1 MSKVIVHAD
10 KATAAKAVAATIRDL
25 IVAKAKASQAA
36 VLGLATGSTPLPL
49 YAELIRLHREEG
61 LSFRNVVSFNL
72 DEYEGLSGDHPQ
84 SYRNFMEEN
93 LFRFIDIRRENT
105 HVPVVISA
113 DATRTCADYEAA
125 ILTAGGIDLQV
136 LGIGR
141 TGHIGFNEPPSDLNS
156 RTRRVHLDEVT
167 RRDNSVFFGELSLVP
182 QGALTIGVGTIM
194 DCRQVELLAFG
205 TGKAEIIRK
214 TLRTQPSADC
224 PASWLQHHARCTFH
238 LDPAA
243 SASL

>member
-25 IVAKAKASQAA
+25 ITAKAKAGQNA

-49 YAELIRLHREEG
+49 YSELVRLHREEG

-72 DEYEGLSGDHPQ
+72 DEYEGLSEDHPQ
-84 SYRNFMEEN
+84 SYRYFMEQN

-105 HVPVVISA
+105 HVPAGISA
-113 DATRTCADYEAA
+113 DASRTCADYEAA
-125 ILTAGGIDLQV
+125 ILAAGGIDLQV

-141 TGHIGFNEPPSDLNS
+141 TGHIGFNEPPSALDS
-156 RTRRVHLDEVT
+156 RTRRVHLNEVT
-167 RRDNSVFFGELSLVP
+167 RRDNSIFFGELSLVP
-182 QGALTIGVGTIM
+182 QGALTTGVGTIM

-205 TGKAEIIRK
+205 TGKAEIIRQ
-214 TLRTQPSADC
+214 TLRTAPSADC
-224 PASWLQHHARCTFH
+224 PASWLQSHARCTFH
-238 LDPAA
+238 LDPEANA
-243 SASL
+243 LL

>member
-25 IVAKAKASQAA
+25 IIAKARASQAA

-49 YAELIRLHREEG
+49 YAELVRLHREEG
-61 LSFRNVVSFNL
+61 LSFHNVVSFNL

-84 SYRNFMEEN
+84 SYRYFMEQN

-105 HVPVVISA
+105 HVPAGISA
-113 DATRTCADYEAA
+113 DASRTCADYEAA
-125 ILTAGGIDLQV
+125 IRTAGGIDLQV
-136 LGIGR
+136 LGVGR
-141 TGHIGFNEPPSDLNS
+141 TGHIGFNEPPSARDS

-182 QGALTIGVGTIM
+182 QGALTMGVGTIM
-194 DCRQVELLAFG
+194 ECRQVELLAFG
-205 TGKAEIIRK
+205 PGKAEIIHK
-214 TLRTQPSADC
+214 TLRTSPSADC
-224 PASWLQHHARCTFH
+224 PASWLQSHARCTFH

-243 SASL
+243 HASL